1 MRICILNAIVQFGIK
16 TAFSNNQRKRN
27 RLKDVRRFVGAIR
40 YVGAVDG
47 IACTVF
53 VFMFFSLTLLNFSR
67 LIFIF
72 SSYFFFIFVSVFIPI
87 DSLVVSFHPP
97 PTIPF
102 ISHFFFHSLFVS
114 LWLSFVLIVSVSR
127 SSFRLIR
134 SAGPAVL
141 AVHLTD

>member
-72 SSYFFFIFVSVFIPI
+72 SPYFFFIFVSVFIPI

-102 ISHFFFHSLFVS
+102 ISHFFFSFTLRLSLALFRS
-114 LWLSFVLIVSVSR
+114 HRFCLSFLFSPHSQCWA
-127 SSFRLIR
+127 SGAG
-134 SAGPAVL
+134 SAF
-141 AVHLTD
+141 D